1 MNAERAGQ
9 TSPAFCFSAIPTLS
23 LPKGREPYGYK
34 KPGPES
40 MRIDVLSVCS
50 GNVLELISLIQ
61 FVFIRE
67 NSWLNFY

>member
-34 KPGPES
+34 KPDPES

-67 NSWLNFY
+67 NSRLNFY